1 MSSPL
6 FVGVAGGTASG
17 KSTVARKIHESLA
30 GIPAALVDQD
40 SYYKDLSDLSP
51 AERKEVNFDHPD
63 AFDVDL
69 LLAHLRELKAGR
81 PVKKPVY
88 NYGTYSREPSTVIV
102 EPGQLVLL
110 EGILVLHM
118 DSVREL
124 MDVKIFVD

>member
-69 LLAHLRELKAGR
+69 LLAHLRELVREG
-81 PVKKPVY
+81 PVTLVY
-88 NYGTYSREPSTVIV
+88 SAHDEVHNDAVVLRD
-102 EPGQLVLL
+102 VLL
-110 EGILVLHM
+110 GQ
-118 DSVREL
+118 
-124 MDVKIFVD
+124 